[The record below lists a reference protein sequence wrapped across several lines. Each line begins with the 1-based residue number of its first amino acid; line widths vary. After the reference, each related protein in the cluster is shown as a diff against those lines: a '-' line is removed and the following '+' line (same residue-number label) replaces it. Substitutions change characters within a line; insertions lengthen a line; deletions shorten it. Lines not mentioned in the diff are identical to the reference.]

1 MLLLKGARTFAP
13 QDLGN
18 VDILVGADKVL
29 AIENGMGPMPVE
41 VETLNLSNF
50 VLAPGLI
57 DLHVHFAG
65 AGGEGGPLFRAEPLN
80 ASSLLESGI
89 TTAVGLLG
97 TDGYARNVM
106 EVLQKAYA
114 LEAQG
119 VSTYI
124 YTGSYKIPSVTITG
138 DVAVDIMAVEKV
150 LGLKIAIADHRS
162 SHPTVEEFVRL
173 ASQVRVA
180 GILSGKVGIFHL
192 HVGTCPDPLFLV
204 RETNKRTSIPLYHF
218 LPTHMNRN
226 ETVLEEALKFA
237 LEGGNV
243 DFTAISDM
251 KRPQAHEAVSKLLE
265 ASVPL
270 DRITVSSD
278 AGGSS
283 PLFDSDGRLLDVKI
297 TTPQNLMA
305 QFLQLLDAI
314 GPEKA
319 LTVFSTNPAKRLG
332 LRHKGKI
339 EEGFDADFLIFD
351 DAWSLRGVIA
361 KGRLVWGKI

>member
-1 MLLLKGARTFAP
+1 MLLKNVRTFAP
-13 QDLGN
+13 QDLGS
-18 VDILVGADKVL
+18 VDIFVGYSKVL
-29 AIENGMGPMPVE
+29 AVESSIGSMPIE
-41 VETLNLSNF
+41 TKTFDLSNF
-50 VLAPGLI
+50 ILTPGLI

-65 AGGEGGPLFRAEPLN
+65 AGGEGGPLFRAEPLSV
-80 ASSLLESGI
+80 SSLLESGI

-97 TDGYARNVM
+97 TDSYARSVM

-119 VSTYI
+119 ISTYI
-124 YTGSYKIPSVTITG
+124 FTGSYKIPPITITG
-138 DVAVDIMAVEKV
+138 DVAVDIIAIEKV
-150 LGLKIAIADHRS
+150 LGLKAAIADHRS
-162 SHPTVEEFVRL
+162 SHPTVEEFMRL

-192 HVGTCPDPLFLV
+192 HVGTCPDPLYIV

-226 ETVLEEALKFA
+226 EAILEEALKFA

-251 KRPQAHEAVSKLLE
+251 NCPQAYEAVIHLLE
-265 ASVPL
+265 AGVPL

-283 PLFDSDGRLLDVKI
+283 PLFDSEGHLLDVRI
-297 TTPQNLMA
+297 TTPEDLMT
-305 QFLQLLDAI
+305 QFLRMLDVI

-319 LTVFSTNPAKRLG
+319 LAVFSTNPAERLG
-332 LRHKGKI
+332 LGCKGKI
-339 EEGFDADFLIFD
+339 EVGFDADFLIFD
-351 DAWSLRGVIA
+351 NTWNLAGVVA
-361 KGRLVWGKI
+361 NGRLVWGKI